1 MSASD
6 LELRKAKHLNGI
18 KRRFPQL
25 GDDIIES
32 TWSGTICLS
41 GNNANVFTELENGMF
56 AAGCYNASGIG
67 LGVLFG
73 AEIANLA
80 SGKMSDEIRMIQTNS
95 NPMHLPPQPFL
106 GWGVGLRLLRDRFFA
121 RHEQ

>member
-1 MSASD
+1 
-6 LELRKAKHLNGI
+6 LRKAKHLNGI

-32 TWSGTICLS
+32 SWSGTICLS

-73 AEIANLA
+73 TEIAKLA
-80 SGKMSDEIRMIQTNS
+80 SGEMTEEIRMIQTNS
-95 NPMHLPPQPFL
+95 APMLLPPQPFL
-106 GWGVGLRLLRDRFFA
+106 RWGVGLRLMRDRFFA

>member
-1 MSASD
+1 
-6 LELRKAKHLNGI
+6 
-18 KRRFPQL
+18 
-25 GDDIIES
+25 
-32 TWSGTICLS
+32 
-41 GNNANVFTELENGMF
+41 MF

-95 NPMHLPPQPFL
+95 NPMLLPPQPFL